1 MSRMV
6 PQSPPLSMKPPTLP
20 FSPPKKPP
28 PMPVYKDLHFNR
40 DLSATKKLQAGVD
53 LVARL
58 VGVTLGP
65 KGRNVVLGN
74 KYGPPKIVNDGETVL
89 KEIELEDPLE
99 NLGVKLVRQAGA
111 RTNDIAGDGCT
122 TSIILA
128 RGLIAEGMK
137 VLAAGINPVQVA
149 RGIEKTAAAL
159 VSELKLMSRDIEDH
173 EFAHVA
179 AVSAGNDYVVGN
191 MISDAFQ
198 RVGRK
203 GMVRIENGRGTEN
216 SLDVVEGMQ
225 FERGFLSPYFVTD
238 RANMTVEFTD
248 CKILLVDKKIAD
260 ASQIIKILDSAV
272 KENYPLVIVAE
283 DVEEAAMTDLIKN
296 KLKGTIKV
304 AAVKAFSFGEQKTQ
318 CLDDIAV
325 MTGGT
330 VVSDE
335 MGYSLEKAGKEVL
348 GSASKVVIRKD
359 STLIVTDGSTHHAI
373 EKRVALIKGQIEN
386 SKERYNKKI
395 LGERI
400 ARLCG
405 GIAII
410 QVGAQTVIEMKDK
423 KLRIEDA
430 LNATRAAIEEGV
442 VVGGGCSLLRLS
454 KKIDTIK
461 ESSLDNIEQKIG
473 ADIFKQALS
482 YPTSLIAN
490 NAGMNGDFVI
500 QKVLLNDNTNYGY
513 NAAKN
518 RYEDLMAAGILDPS
532 KVVRCCIE
540 HAAVVAKS
548 FLTSDVVVVEAKE
561 GKPIR
566 IRPPMPPR
574 SLIPAMPT
582 SVSGIRV

>member
-1 MSRMV
+1 
-6 PQSPPLSMKPPTLP
+6 
-20 FSPPKKPP
+20 
-28 PMPVYKDLHFNR
+28 
-40 DLSATKKLQAGVD
+40 
-53 LVARL
+53 
-58 VGVTLGP
+58 
-65 KGRNVVLGN
+65 
-74 KYGPPKIVNDGETVL
+74 
-89 KEIELEDPLE
+89 
-99 NLGVKLVRQAGA
+99 
-111 RTNDIAGDGCT
+111 
-122 TSIILA
+122 
-128 RGLIAEGMK
+128 
-137 VLAAGINPVQVA
+137 
-149 RGIEKTAAAL
+149 
-159 VSELKLMSRDIEDH
+159 
-173 EFAHVA
+173 
-179 AVSAGNDYVVGN
+179 

-373 EKRVALIKGQIEN
+373 EKRVALIKGQIE
-386 SKERYNKKI
+386 ERYNKKI

-574 SLIPAMPT
+574 SLIPPMPA